1 MIPRED
7 IPKATPVRAP
17 LIGHGLGLADR
28 VVEVERAAIPDAK
41 PVLQEAW
48 KEGGEGR
55 RGRGGGEE
63 RGGGRERGREGER
76 EKLGVY
82 NT

>member
-1 MIPRED
+1 LIPRED

-63 RGGGRERGREGER
+63 RGGGGREREGER